1 MKGQILD
8 ALRVCGGYLSGEM
21 LSQRLGV
28 SRVSIWK
35 HIRSLRKDGYI
46 IQASPRGY
54 MLISS
59 PDLLL
64 PYEFPDLEQ
73 RIRYFSE
80 IGSTMDT
87 ARGLARKGAPEGTI
101 VIGESQT
108 FGRGRLSRDWLSP
121 QGGIYFT
128 FILRPKMSPAYA
140 PRINLMAAVAV
151 AASIRKLFALEIELK
166 WPNDVLISGKKVC
179 GILGEMDAEV
189 DAVNFVN
196 IGIGINANN
205 SVARFEKTAI
215 SLKEVLGREISRKEF
230 LSALIGEIER
240 RRRLLMKA
248 DLLEEWSELSATLSK
263 EVTVISLA
271 EELTGQAVDID
282 STGALIL
289 KTRDGSLRTI
299 LSGDCIHLRD

>member
-1 MKGQILD
+1 MKGRILV
-8 ALRVCGGYLSGEM
+8 ALRECGGYLSGET

-28 SRVSIWK
+28 SRVSVWK
-35 HIRSLRKDGYI
+35 HIRSLRKDGYV

-54 MLISS
+54 RLVSS
-59 PDLLL
+59 PDLLF
-64 PYEFPDLEQ
+64 PYEFPDLGQ
-73 RIRYFSE
+73 RIHYFPE
-80 IGSTMDT
+80 IGSTMDA
-87 ARGLARKGAPEGTI
+87 ARGLARKGAPEGTV
-101 VIGESQT
+101 VIGEAQT
-108 FGRGRLSRDWLSP
+108 CGRGRLSREWLSP
-121 QGGIYFT
+121 EGGIYVT
-128 FILRPKMSPAYA
+128 FILRPRMSPAYA

-151 AASIRKLFALEIELK
+151 AATIRKLFALKVELK

-248 DLLEEWSELSATLSK
+248 DLLREWKELSATLSK
-263 EVTVISLA
+263 EVTVMSLG
-271 EELTGQAVDID
+271 EELTGRAVDID
-282 STGALIL
+282 STGALVL
-289 KTRDGSLRTI
+289 KDRNGSSKTVLA
-299 LSGDCIHLRD
+299 GDCVHLRE